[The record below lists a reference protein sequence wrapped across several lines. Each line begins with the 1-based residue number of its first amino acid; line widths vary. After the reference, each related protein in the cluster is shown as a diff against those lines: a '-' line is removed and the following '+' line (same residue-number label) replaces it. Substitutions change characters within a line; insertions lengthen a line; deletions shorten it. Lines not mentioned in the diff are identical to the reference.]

1 MLLAKDAIPHEMVVL
16 SVVLPLQLSYL
27 LAEKRLEQVADG
39 EIEADLM
46 IVNKFDTPSV
56 VKGVQSLPF
65 SLQFHD
71 VAPYYLLEQE
81 PEPEDQAQCLE
92 DQRKNLSWR
101 GDDYLLVALGC
112 HRQGDLQAELPPPV
126 GS

>member
-27 LAEKRLEQVADG
+27 PAEMRLEQVAG
-39 EIEADLM
+39 GGIEADLM
-46 IVNKFDTPSV
+46 RNKFDTPSV

-112 HRQGDLQAELPPPV
+112 RRQGDLQAELPPPV

>member
-1 MLLAKDAIPHEMVVL
+1 MLAKDAIPHEMEVL

-27 LAEKRLEQVADG
+27 PVAVAEKRLEQVADG
-39 EIEADLM
+39 GIEADLM
-46 IVNKFDTPSV
+46 IVNKFDMPSV
-56 VKGVQSLPF
+56 AKGAQFLPF

-101 GDDYLLVALGC
+101 GDGYLLVALGC
-112 HRQGDLQAELPPPV
+112 HR
-126 GS
+126 